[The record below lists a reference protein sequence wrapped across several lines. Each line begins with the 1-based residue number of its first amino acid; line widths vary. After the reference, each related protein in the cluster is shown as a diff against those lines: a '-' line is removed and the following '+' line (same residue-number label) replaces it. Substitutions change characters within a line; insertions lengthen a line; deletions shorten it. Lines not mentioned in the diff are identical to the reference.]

1 MKFLN
6 FLSPADGVLVFFS
19 KSHTQKLRESLATKS
34 NCYFFLGDKFN
45 IAHFELRWVPDVNYH
60 ELPKPRKHHSP
71 ETTDNQL
78 SETTIADTTAKETGG
93 DSYPGTATIDI
104 RYSGYG
110 NEVELLKK
118 VFDDTGKILQILEG
132 NIRQACTD
140 PLMKHAN
147 KMRPGEKQELQLRVV
162 LRSSYKV
169 RKLWWEHI
177 STNTSAQTQAHKRK
191 LDWHVPS
198 NFHVIREVLFIKTSI
213 QSSMMNIT
221 SMIPLMHVS

>member
-1 MKFLN
+1 MKFL
-6 FLSPADGVLVFFS
+6 LPADGVLLFFS
-19 KSHTQKLRESLATKS
+19 KTHTQKLRESLATKA

-60 ELPKPRKHHSP
+60 ELPKPMKDDSS
-71 ETTDNQL
+71 EMTDNQL
-78 SETTIADTTAKETGG
+78 PATTTADIAKEPGA
-93 DSYPGTATIDI
+93 DSYPGIATIDI

-118 VFDDTGKILQILEG
+118 VFDDSGKILQILEG

-147 KMRPGEKQELQLRVV
+147 KMKPGENQELQLRVV

-169 RKLWWEHI
+169 RKVW
-177 STNTSAQTQAHKRK
+177 
-191 LDWHVPS
+191 
-198 NFHVIREVLFIKTSI
+198 
-213 QSSMMNIT
+213 
-221 SMIPLMHVS
+221 

>member
-1 MKFLN
+1 ML
-6 FLSPADGVLVFFS
+6 LFFS
-19 KSHTQKLRESLATKS
+19 KSHTQKLRESVATKA

-60 ELPKPRKHHSP
+60 ELPRSTKNADFP
-71 ETTDNQL
+71 ETTDKQL
-78 SETTIADTTAKETGG
+78 SETTTAKETGT

-140 PLMKHAN
+140 PLMKHAS
-147 KMRPGEKQELQLRVV
+147 KMRPGDNQELQLRVV

-169 RKLWWEHI
+169 RQMC
-177 STNTSAQTQAHKRK
+177 ACR
-191 LDWHVPS
+191 
-198 NFHVIREVLFIKTSI
+198 
-213 QSSMMNIT
+213 
-221 SMIPLMHVS
+221 

>member
-1 MKFLN
+1 M
-6 FLSPADGVLVFFS
+6 LVFFS

-60 ELPKPRKHHSP
+60 ELPKPTKHHSP

-169 RKLWWEHI
+169 RKLWCEHI
-177 STNTSAQTQAHKRK
+177 STNTSAQTQ
-191 LDWHVPS
+191 
-198 NFHVIREVLFIKTSI
+198 T
-213 QSSMMNIT
+213 
-221 SMIPLMHVS
+221 

>member
-1 MKFLN
+1 MLYLKLKFLK
-6 FLSPADGVLVFFS
+6 FLSSADGVLLFFS

-60 ELPKPRKHHSP
+60 ELPKPTKHNSP

-78 SETTIADTTAKETGG
+78 SETPPADTTAKETAG

-110 NEVELLKK
+110 NEVEILKK
-118 VFDDTGKILQILEG
+118 VFDDTGKILQVMEG

-147 KMRPGEKQELQLRVV
+147 KMRPGENQELQLRVV

-169 RKLWWEHI
+169 RKRW
-177 STNTSAQTQAHKRK
+177 
-191 LDWHVPS
+191 
-198 NFHVIREVLFIKTSI
+198 
-213 QSSMMNIT
+213 
-221 SMIPLMHVS
+221 